1 MRLKKKYKIFGLSQ
15 KLNRSN
21 SIGNPLIPTKILEL
35 NRTKWKRIKDLKK
48 LSVNSLFIDPF
59 SVQHSFDT
67 WTRLNSHR
75 TESYKAKNELEKRF
89 DFAVRNSF
97 FSKVFLNLKS
107 KNKENIFTQIL
118 IKPEFRIDILLSRL
132 KFFATSYQVRQH
144 LNSNLILVNNKPVSG
159 NFFLKKGD
167 VITFKKGIFK
177 SPVTDR
183 LLNNEMLFS
192 FVEIDYYS
200 QTLVLLKDY
209 TSLTF
214 EDFSFFLFEK
224 IQLNKLKF

>member
-75 TESYKAKNELEKRF
+75 TESYKAKNEIGRASL
-89 DFAVRNSF
+89 
-97 FSKVFLNLKS
+97 
-107 KNKENIFTQIL
+107 
-118 IKPEFRIDILLSRL
+118 FRSRVDRRGPRL
-132 KFFATSYQVRQH
+132 WDGTR
-144 LNSNLILVNNKPVSG
+144 
-159 NFFLKKGD
+159 
-167 VITFKKGIFK
+167 
-177 SPVTDR
+177 SPLPRRTR
-183 LLNNEMLFS
+183 ARRR
-192 FVEIDYYS
+192 
-200 QTLVLLKDY
+200 
-209 TSLTF
+209 
-214 EDFSFFLFEK
+214 
-224 IQLNKLKF
+224 